1 MAGAAVAQNRAQRP
15 LSAVD
20 GDAQERV
27 VRLALADAGA
37 LPGDVGAVEAHGTG
51 TPLGDPVEA
60 AALRRVFGEGTIVA
74 AAKARFGHLEAG
86 AGAVG
91 LVAAALYAHRGAV
104 ARRAIDGG
112 LVSAAVL
119 RAAPGLDF
127 PGAALS
133 LKPLAA
139 GALVGVSSFGF
150 AGSVAHRQSD
160 AG

>member
-1 MAGAAVAQNRAQRP
+1 M
-15 LSAVD
+15 
-20 GDAQERV
+20 
-27 VRLALADAGA
+27 
-37 LPGDVGAVEAHGTG
+37 
-51 TPLGDPVEA
+51 
-60 AALRRVFGEGTIVA
+60 
-74 AAKARFGHLEAG
+74 
-86 AGAVG
+86 
-91 LVAAALYAHRGAV
+91 AAALYAHRGAV